1 MPTYEYHCNECGE
14 RFDYF
19 QSMSSKPLRVRPD
32 CKLKNCSVKRIISG
46 GTGLIF
52 KGSGFY
58 LTDYTDKGK
67 KKNFDKKPSD
77 VGKKKKKTKK
87 EIKNKK

>member
-1 MPTYEYHCNECGE
+1 
-14 RFDYF
+14 
-19 QSMSSKPLRVRPD
+19 MSSRPLEHHPD
-32 CKLKNCSVKRIISG
+32 CKKKDSTVTRLISG

-67 KKNFDKKPSD
+67 NNNSEDHKKPKTKAE
-77 VGKKKKKTKK
+77 KKPKSKKTKK
-87 EIKNKK
+87 ESSGK